1 MSSLIITDVPF
12 DHLIKHF
19 FSAGVYAK
27 ETHIP
32 ENYCLTQHSH
42 SYDHMSILAKGWVA
56 VLVDGV
62 ETEYQAP
69 ACINIEAGKNHEV
82 IGLTDSVWYCI
93 HATDETDPET
103 IDEVL
108 IRS

>member
-1 MSSLIITDVPF
+1 MD
-12 DHLIKHF
+12 DLIKHF
-19 FSAGVYAK
+19 FSDGLYAK
-27 ETHIP
+27 ETRIP
-32 ENYCLTQHSH
+32 QDYRLIQHSH
-42 SYDHMSILAKGWVA
+42 SYDHMSILASGWVT

-62 ETEYQAP
+62 ATDYHAP

-82 IGLTDSVWYCI
+82 IGVTDSVWYCI
-93 HATDETDPET
+93 HATDETDPEK